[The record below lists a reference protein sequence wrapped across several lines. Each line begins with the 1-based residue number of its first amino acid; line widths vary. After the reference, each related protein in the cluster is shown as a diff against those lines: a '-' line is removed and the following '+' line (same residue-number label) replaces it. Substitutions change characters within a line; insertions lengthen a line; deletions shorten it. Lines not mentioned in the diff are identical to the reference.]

1 MGRPAPNVLLVETFK
16 HSRPGEHVD
25 EVRFHEPVVISA
37 VEIMDL
43 NAASQCRSISVSGVS
58 SPQTFSVEIFVRSG
72 GDTRFKRL
80 CHPFLYSSSAPPL
93 RDVQVAVTDHLV
105 IRGTYDSLTMILYG
119 NSSIDI
125 GQLSGNHDMESALPS
140 SSLDEASYRLE
151 DLPEAL
157 HPRKEKLCPIT
168 SLQHLHLVYND
179 QEQILLVRQ
188 LLQLS
193 EHVGRASTDPLTMNK
208 LVKIL
213 VSAVT
218 SLQVSE
224 TRCNVS
230 PSFTSWPSSAN
241 MAGLESPETIKV
253 PQGLL
258 EAKREL
264 QELQDELQ
272 NRREEKPHEN
282 TRDEDEVAHER
293 KSAGDVS
300 KSAEVSDRVLE
311 FIVHWIQDGFQ
322 PSEVKRLIGGLAAAQ
337 LLCTDPKECYRFV
350 AAGGMRLITD
360 VLQQVS
366 GKFSITTLLA
376 LGVVECASR
385 CAFGCEALLG
395 WWSPTASNI
404 YQGCGTNYEIL
415 VNLLLQ
421 PHLQHVARL
430 ASRILNRLRAYELTA
445 VLQSAVD
452 LILEEPPRA
461 QSRSS
466 EEEDDSKVLCRALGA
481 SKLLLELLN
490 TKGKVEKG
498 GSAARFSRWLID
510 VEDVGNS
517 LPPYAAYGA
526 TATAAPVNARQD
538 IDPFLLSVLQE
549 RRLLPLLA
557 ALVSAPCF
565 RSSQGRAMTLSL
577 EFVGV
582 IEVLLLA
589 LLSCRSGVLFLTN
602 DNEAAA
608 ALLDAFQRM
617 QAVHE
622 KDLTPLRHSVAL
634 TTAGFLCRPQDIA
647 AMLQICFSVMSAMD
661 RLLTLSNRSDD
672 PLWALW
678 ELCRI
683 SRQAIGKQAILMMTW
698 FPEVIQSLVGALSGP
713 DSDLAFDTWKRPA
726 VHLVAKVFQVLVSDP
741 AASSVAAWI
750 PHAAVMHR
758 ALLPHMGHMECTEE
772 GGYSDKDGACSV
784 LLEWLDSA
792 LVYQKK
798 GAVGLLKYA
807 AAISAGGIGNPQASA
822 GIHAGDSMDIDSN
835 TGDQGGNIDLPN
847 VVIPYQAKWGGN
859 DTSTA
864 ALSDTAIVQSTVA
877 FRILALVSSYPVGM
891 AAVLYG
897 EGAMAVVH
905 STLNHCATALTTVPN
920 DYDVMTDEE
929 AEDDS
934 EDLANH
940 RKERCI
946 LRLLLPTLTFLL
958 TICRSLQQAAVVDY
972 QNTKLVDILLALH
985 HCISARSATYASVP
999 PHSWAGITQELV
1011 AVHHVLASV
1020 LACWPI
1026 YGWTPALLPRLL
1038 GANNSSTASS
1048 SILLPMEP
1056 GKTCSV
1062 LTLLADML
1070 PQESPQTC
1078 STKSALVEMYRSL
1091 TVGSILGVPSAAAI
1105 SWHTQSPH
1113 AKKLLRALSP
1123 HIDQIAEIVLH
1134 HTPTI
1139 CGVLQGMLKLFV
1151 VRLACKNVDHA
1162 AVIVRPLL
1170 NQIREQ
1176 SSSSLSGIGK
1186 ENQQVDRIIQ
1196 MLAGLALH
1204 PATKQ
1209 VLLREG
1215 AVEVLVNFSK
1225 GQAQSL
1231 TRETVPLPADGDA
1244 ATTGW
1249 CQWTARAFAALC
1261 DPDVSMRPL
1270 DSVGRRLKCDCPSFA
1285 DCSTV
1290 ASCLLTLLQVL
1301 PLGKEVEYVLET
1313 FGKLAS
1319 HVLGR
1324 AAIAYSLLPLR
1335 DQTSDLED
1343 GTNDSRKL
1351 SVMNND
1357 SSLSS
1362 VSVSPEE
1369 HSTPVLL
1376 DLWRRISTAIESDH
1390 CAGSVLTNIL
1400 RLSALSGIFL
1410 SAAGKSACG
1419 VGALKI
1425 LFGIGSGLATERSGD
1440 EHNLKPV
1447 EDLVAVVQQRA
1458 FDDSLSRP
1466 SETTTCHSSLS
1477 SFQEACTAQMT
1488 LLRILKRPERVYELT
1503 SKVHE
1508 IAQRYPG
1515 PQTVGKV
1522 STGTKVPHHISV
1534 LPALVSLKETM
1545 DMEKDFPLPDE
1556 TLSGKDSEPSVSE
1569 SRGRL
1574 VWECPTFSQDRPVL
1588 AISSSK
1594 RKTVTMI
1601 EVGRKRYR
1609 MDSPASFTPTVE
1621 GTPAGGTPS
1630 AGRAV
1635 PPSAALV
1642 PVLSRRDTF
1651 RQRKPNTSRPP
1662 SMHVDDY
1669 VARERSSDIV
1679 PSGSSPAPVQ
1689 RSTSGSGRPP
1699 SIHVDEF
1706 MARQQERQQFSAA
1719 GNATSEIPTSGK
1731 SLVPPSTDSG
1741 GKETVDAP
1749 GKLSD
1754 DGGQGQSQQPVF
1766 APHTKTDDS
1775 VKNELSV
1782 VESAAVG
1789 PSSSTELPE
1798 VCSSVG
1804 DIKLE
1809 KTPGSTS
1816 SMSTA
1821 TNSNQGDK
1829 TPQVADMMLLQ
1840 SKVTLQA
1847 SVSHSTGGSLS
1858 TRLEE
1863 GAQAMG
1869 TPGDENV
1876 RISVSNSSTSSGMQ
1890 AVSGKS
1896 QGLMPLLVNLRGSDL
1911 VSGSRVSSDEQKYE
1925 VPQSAQRPPEFHLS
1939 SMLQIDTRQSSVFSP
1954 QRSTDASNS
1963 FEVHVAS
1970 AIEYGGTGQPVH
1982 PQVRSA
1988 DSQPTV
1994 VPLTSMREP
2003 INLASLVRDVR
2014 HLLPSSVRS
2023 VRDSATSLPH
2033 NVLEGQSNS
2042 QNPPPASVAQRGN
2055 SALVSEVIRGVP
2067 SRELRPHPSA
2077 PATDPRLSSFND
2089 SSSQATDP
2097 RPRPPDMQ
2105 REKKPTDSPG
2115 TAVQQLPPPPIPW
2128 AQIDSGQR
2136 KDSTMLAPQPTM
2148 LSPRP
2153 NPPTFSPHQVNSGA
2167 PRAPTEVAGVGVPLP
2182 QGPGTPWSGQYPSA
2196 RFFED
2201 ASISYN
2207 ANGRSSQ
2214 PQPPLP
2220 VGQSPAIHGAIQGI
2234 GNLASQI
2241 PPQHALT
2248 PGNITMENRPGSS
2261 ISGSQVPSNDRRYAV
2276 PLQGYTLMSPPLQP
2290 TAYIPPPVP
2299 AGRPSTP
2306 QVPVNVAA
2314 HQQLM
2319 QLQQQQNIIQQQ
2331 IQQQQQQQQQQ
2342 LQQQQLQSRQ
2352 HPLQQHAPSQ
2362 LMQQQMQMQMAVQ
2375 GLVLPPPP
2383 PPPLPPPPPQQQ
2395 HQHQQQQQQQ
2405 RLQLQEPSFFLQQ
2418 MLASPDAIQALL
2430 KDQNKLRELLEQ
2442 HPKLIS
2448 LLQEKMSQASSQ

>member
-16 HSRPGEHVD
+16 HSRSGEHVD

-37 VEIMDL
+37 VEIMDH

-58 SPQTFSVEIFVRSG
+58 SPHTFSVEIFVRSG

-93 RDVQVAVTDHLV
+93 RDVQVAVTDHIV

-125 GQLSGNHDMESALPS
+125 GQLSGNHDLESALPS
-140 SSLDEASYRLE
+140 SSLDDASYRLE

-188 LLQLS
+188 LLQLL
-193 EHVGRASTDPLTMNK
+193 EHIGGASTDPLTMNK

-224 TRCNVS
+224 TRFSAS

-241 MAGLESPETIKV
+241 MAGLEVQETMKV

-264 QELQDELQ
+264 QELQDELK
-272 NRREEKPHEN
+272 NRRDEKLYEF
-282 TRDEDEVAHER
+282 TRDEDEVAHEE

-395 WWSPTASNI
+395 WWSPTGSNI
-404 YQGCGTNYEIL
+404 YQGCGTNYEVL

-421 PHLQHVARL
+421 PHLHHVARL

-445 VLQSAVD
+445 VLQSTVD
-452 LILEEPPRA
+452 ILLEEPPRA
-461 QSRSS
+461 QSRST
-466 EEEDDSKVLCRALGA
+466 EEEDDFKVLSRALGT

-490 TKGKVEKG
+490 NKGKVEKG
-498 GSAARFSRWLID
+498 DSAARFSRWLID

-517 LPPYAAYGA
+517 LPPYVAYGA
-526 TATAAPVNARQD
+526 TATVTPVNARQD

-565 RSSQGRAMTLSL
+565 RSSQGRAMTMSL

-647 AMLQICFSVMSAMD
+647 AVLQICFSVMSAMD
-661 RLLTLSNRSDD
+661 RLLSLSNRSDD

-678 ELCRI
+678 ELCKI
-683 SRQAIGKQAILMMTW
+683 SRQAIGKQAILTMTW

-713 DSDLAFDTWKRPA
+713 DSDLAFGDTWKRPA

-758 ALLPHMGHMECTEE
+758 ALLPHMGHMECTDE

-807 AAISAGGIGNPQASA
+807 SAISAGGIGNPQASA

-864 ALSDTAIVQSTVA
+864 VLSDTAIVQLTVA
-877 FRILALVSSYPVGM
+877 FRILALVSSYPGM

-934 EDLANH
+934 EDLCNH
-940 RKERCI
+940 RKERFI
-946 LRLLLPTLTFLL
+946 LRLLLPTLAFLL

-999 PHSWAGITQELV
+999 PHSWAGMTQELV

-1078 STKSALVEMYRSL
+1078 NTKSALVEMYRSL

-1123 HIDQIAEIVLH
+1123 HIDQIAEIILH

-1176 SSSSLSGIGK
+1176 SSSSISGIVK

-1196 MLAGLALH
+1196 MLVGLALH

-1225 GQAQSL
+1225 GQAQAL
-1231 TRETVPLPADGDA
+1231 TTETVPLPADGDA
-1244 ATTGW
+1244 AITGW
-1249 CQWTARAFAALC
+1249 CQWTTRALAALC

-1270 DSVGRRLKCDCPSFA
+1270 DSIVRRLKCDCPSFT

-1290 ASCLLTLLQVL
+1290 ASCLLTLVQVL
-1301 PLGKEVEYVLET
+1301 PLGKELEYVLET

-1324 AAIAYSLLPLR
+1324 AAIAYSLLPSR

-1343 GTNDSRKL
+1343 GTNDSRKF
-1351 SVMNND
+1351 SVINND

-1362 VSVSPEE
+1362 VSASPDE
-1369 HSTPVLL
+1369 HSTPVFL
-1376 DLWRRISTAIESDH
+1376 DLWRRISIAIESDH
-1390 CAGSVLTNIL
+1390 GVGCVLTNIL
-1400 RLSALSGIFL
+1400 RHSALSGIFL

-1425 LFGIGSGLATERSGD
+1425 LFGIGSGLSTERSGD
-1440 EHNLKPV
+1440 ALNLKQI

-1458 FDDSLSRP
+1458 SDDSLSRP
-1466 SETTTCHSSLS
+1466 PEKTTCRSTLS
-1477 SFQEACTAQMT
+1477 SIQEACTAQMT
-1488 LLRILKRPERVYELT
+1488 LLRILKKPERAYDLT

-1522 STGTKVPHHISV
+1522 STGSKVPHHISV
-1534 LPALVSLKETM
+1534 LPALISLKETM

-1556 TLSGKDSEPSVSE
+1556 TSTGKDSEPSLSE

-1609 MDSPASFTPTVE
+1609 MDSPASFTPTVD

-1635 PPSAALV
+1635 PASAALV

-1719 GNATSEIPTSGK
+1719 GNATSEVPASGK
-1731 SLVPPSTDSG
+1731 VPPSIESG
-1741 GKETVDAP
+1741 GKETVDAS

-1754 DGGQGQSQQPVF
+1754 DGGQGLSQQPVF
-1766 APHTKTDDS
+1766 APNIKTDDS
-1775 VKNELSV
+1775 VKHELSV
-1782 VESAAVG
+1782 AESAAVG
-1789 PSSSTELPE
+1789 PSSSLELPE

-1821 TNSNQGDK
+1821 TNSNQGDR

-1847 SVSHSTGGSLS
+1847 SVSHSTGASLS

-1863 GAQAMG
+1863 GVQAMG
-1869 TPGDENV
+1869 TPGDDIV
-1876 RISVSNSSTSSGMQ
+1876 RISVTNSGTSSGIQGM
-1890 AVSGKS
+1890 SGKNQS
-1896 QGLMPLLVNLRGSDL
+1896 MMPLLVNLRGADL
-1911 VSGSRVSSDEQKYE
+1911 VANSRVSSDEQKYE
-1925 VPQSAQRPPEFHLS
+1925 APQSAQRPPEFHLS
-1939 SMLQIDTRQSSVFSP
+1939 SVLQIDTRQSSVFSP
-1954 QRSTDASNS
+1954 KRSSDASNS
-1963 FEVHVAS
+1963 LEIHVAS
-1970 AIEYGGTGQPVH
+1970 AIEYGGTGQQVH
-1982 PQVRSA
+1982 PQARSA
-1988 DSQPTV
+1988 DSQPSV

-2014 HLLPSSVRS
+2014 HFLPPSVRS
-2023 VRDSATSLPH
+2023 VRDSATSSSH

-2042 QNPPPASVAQRGN
+2042 QNPPSAPVAQRGN
-2055 SALVSEVIRGVP
+2055 SPLVSEVNRGIP
-2067 SRELRPHPSA
+2067 SRELRLHPSA
-2077 PATDPRLSSFND
+2077 PATDPRLSSFSD

-2097 RPRPPDMQ
+2097 RPRPPDLQ
-2105 REKKPTDSPG
+2105 RDKKNTDSPG
-2115 TAVQQLPPPPIPW
+2115 TSVQQLPPPSIPW
-2128 AQIDSGQR
+2128 AQTDGGQR
-2136 KDSTMLAPQPTM
+2136 KDSIMLGPQPTM

-2153 NPPTFSPHQVNSGA
+2153 NPPAFSPHQVNSGA

-2182 QGPGTPWSGQYPSA
+2182 QGPGAPWSGQFPSA

-2201 ASISYN
+2201 SSISYN

-2220 VGQSPAIHGAIQGI
+2220 VGQSPGIHGPIQGI

-2241 PPQHALT
+2241 PPQHALN

-2306 QVPVNVAA
+2306 QVPVNVAT

-2352 HPLQQHAPSQ
+2352 HPLQQHAPPQ

-2395 HQHQQQQQQQ
+2395 QHQQQQQQQ

-2448 LLQEKMSQASSQ
+2448 LLQEKMSQATSQ